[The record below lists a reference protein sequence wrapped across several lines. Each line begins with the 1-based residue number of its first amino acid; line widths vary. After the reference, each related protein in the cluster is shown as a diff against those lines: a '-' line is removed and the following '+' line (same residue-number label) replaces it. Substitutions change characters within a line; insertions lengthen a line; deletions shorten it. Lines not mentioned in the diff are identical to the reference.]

1 MNFLCTGS
9 LGFIGSNFVNYYQ
22 NKYPESKI
30 VVLDKNDYCS
40 SIKNITN
47 DSIEIIIG
55 DILDI
60 NLITKILYDNEIDIV
75 IHFAA
80 ESHVDNSFNNSLEFT
95 KTNVYGTHTLL
106 EAARLYNNTTDKIKK
121 FIHVSTDEIYGG
133 STIDYEMKTET
144 SLLKPTNPYA
154 SSKAGAEMIVNSYFE
169 SFKLPIII
177 TRANNVYGK
186 QQYPEKVIPK
196 FICQLLDNKPVTIHG
211 TGITRRNFIH
221 VDDVCTAYE
230 TIIKYGQ
237 INEVYNISA
246 CTDNEFSVK
255 EIADI
260 LIDIIGTNKS
270 KSISYVEDR
279 NINDFRYYTSS
290 EKLEKLGWKPQKT
303 NFKEEVT
310 KLVDWYGEHRNR
322 FSLYK
327 QKSSMISFDI
337 LFTSNIFIICN
348 CVIWVMIRAY
358 SR

>member
-1 MNFLCTGS
+1 MNYLITGG
-9 LGFIGSNFVNYYQ
+9 LGFIGSNFVNFYK

-47 DSIEIIIG
+47 DSIEIVIG

-80 ESHVDNSFNNSLEFT
+80 ESHIDNSFNNSLEFT
-95 KTNVYGTHTLL
+95 KTNVLGTHTLL
-106 EAARLYNNTTDKIKK
+106 EAARLYNNTTNKIKK
-121 FIHVSTDEIYGG
+121 FIHVSTDEVYGG
-133 STIDYEMKTET
+133 STIDCEMKTET
-144 SLLKPTNPYA
+144 SLIKPTNPYA
-154 SSKAGAEMIVNSYFE
+154 ATKAGAEMIVNSYYE

-177 TRANNVYGK
+177 TRANNVFGIH
-186 QQYPEKVIPK
+186 QFPEKVIPK
-196 FICQLLDNKPVTIHG
+196 FICQLLDGKQVTIHG
-211 TGITRRNFIH
+211 QGLTRRNFIH

-230 TIIKYGQ
+230 TIIKHGQ

-246 CTDNEFSVK
+246 CKDNEFSVK
-255 EIADI
+255 EIAYM

-290 EKLEKLGWKPQKT
+290 EKLEKLGWKPVKT
-303 NFKEEVT
+303 NFREEIT
-310 KLVDWYGEHRNR
+310 KLVDWYEINRRR

-327 QKSSMISFDI
+327 QKSFDI
-337 LFTSNIFIICN
+337 LFTSNIFLICC
-348 CVIWVMIRAY
+348 CVVWLMIGAY